1 MVLMPLTIDRFLAV
15 ITPLKHKNWMTQRVM
30 FLMIGAWW
38 VPAMCSALYPLT
50 KYHIGPSAMTYQIEY
65 HRCTLDD
72 HDTGIAEA
80 VIFYFTPIITL
91 ITLYSI
97 MLVNI
102 IKQQTRCKKLLL
114 TSLSICTVGVLIAIP
129 QTLLYINLHMGYEVA
144 QFFTVTLFYISP
156 LCDSFIYYCVNP
168 MVQQMLPESGIGQ
181 TVRRFSQSITN
192 LNLNVRLS
200 FTFLPS
206 ADEISESP
214 GTPTSV
220 RSFAGRLS
228 PSICYRHPGNSYR
241 FQRISD
247 IERGVGISYTH
258 SRVSVLSI

>member
-1 MVLMPLTIDRFLAV
+1 
-15 ITPLKHKNWMTQRVM
+15 
-30 FLMIGAWW
+30 
-38 VPAMCSALYPLT
+38 
-50 KYHIGPSAMTYQIEY
+50 MTYQREY

-80 VIFYFTPIITL
+80 VIFYFTPIITI

-114 TSLSICTVGVLIAIP
+114 TSLSICTVGILIAIP
-129 QTLLYINLHMGYEVA
+129 QTLLYINLRMGYKEA

-156 LCDSFIYYCVNP
+156 LCDAFIYYCVNP
-168 MVQQMLPESGIGQ
+168 TVREMLPESGIGQ

-206 ADEISESP
+206 ADDISESP

-247 IERGVGISYTH
+247 IGRGVGVSYTH
-258 SRVSVLSI
+258 SRVSVLSIW